1 MNLIQ
6 YMCWVTV
13 QRPVYTQT
21 TCHKPSLFLSVL
33 PVNFPSHLLFSSDF
47 FTSIH
52 SLHDSS
58 SVLTHSSLHCHSS
71 PKSKRKFSDLYLFDF
86 NDSSSVTLETGKK
99 KKKKRG
105 FVPLHLTSDP
115 TENKHMNHLSDR
127 SMWYTQVLVFY
138 AAFVCMTADFIYI
151 PINRFL
157 QDKGLGE
164 SCAATCWSLQYF
176 ICMIKQIWPGFL
188 LSALHISKLD
198 PHWHPLMQWKAI
210 IWVVSMTGWYS
221 LYMYA

>member
-1 MNLIQ
+1 MTHPPSWPTPASTVIRHRKVKGNFLI
-6 YMCWVTV
+6 YICLILMI
-13 QRPVYTQT
+13 P
-21 TCHKPSLFLSVL
+21 P
-33 PVNFPSHLLFSSDF
+33 LL
-47 FTSIH
+47 
-52 SLHDSS
+52 LW
-58 SVLTHSSLHCHSS
+58 
-71 PKSKRKFSDLYLFDF
+71 KQER
-86 NDSSSVTLETGKK
+86 

-138 AAFVCMTADFIYI
+138 AAFVCMTGDFIYI